1 MALTNVSFEI
11 DFTIDKTSRSRKAAL
26 SALAQRIGSCRPE
39 ISAHDISNCLLARE
53 KLGSTA
59 IGSGV
64 AAPHTIFQQSCTPLV
79 QVTQLKYAIDFDA
92 SDATP
97 VDVLLSVVGN
107 RHDLRWLH
115 LALPRFAKLAE
126 APELAARLRAAKS
139 ASAVEDILASVGI
152 YSERT
157 LPNKAA

>member
-1 MALTNVSFEI
+1 MALASVSFEI
-11 DFTIDKTSRSRKAAL
+11 DFTIDKVSKSRKAAL
-26 SALAQRIGSCRPE
+26 SSLGQRISALRPA
-39 ISAHDISNCLLARE
+39 ISAHDITGCFLARE

-64 AAPHTIFQQSCTPLV
+64 AAPHTIFSQTCPPLV
-79 QVTQLKYAIDFDA
+79 QVTHLKCAVDFDA
-92 SDATP
+92 NDATP

-115 LALPRFAKLAE
+115 FALPRFSKLAKV
-126 APELAARLRAAKS
+126 PELATRLRAAKT

-152 YSERT
+152 YSDRT
-157 LPNKAA
+157 LPRKAA